1 MFNFVGNI
9 TIGNIKCIMK
19 KLFLVLVI
27 LPFVENTMGQI
38 KMAQFPEKE
47 KKEVIFVY
55 DSLTNI
61 NKNNA
66 SEYADYYKHMIGQK
80 ITSIASVDCWPSV
93 EIYRKSKYLN
103 NDIDKLKSIDG
114 KTFYIDS
121 IAYNFYAP
129 NGEFAHIFYISEENN
144 RQNQLG
150 IVFPKECDRHINLAW
165 VSNGYFEKI
174 KSLYLEKEL
183 VYINKDDDVD
193 IREYSSTRDRFMDY
207 NTRKNLTKKIPCNSV
222 WKCTDILVLPD
233 KLKSYNMDCDNR
245 VILNIENAKYGQ
257 YYIFAAELLKLKE
270 WSKQASHLGHYENFL
285 TMEEFHKYQA
295 MQNQLTAAAKA
306 KAAKAAAESEK
317 RAKEH
322 REYIIAKYG
331 ETYGSLILQGR
342 VVIGMT
348 KDQCIEALGHPTRIN
363 RTTTA
368 SRVSE
373 QWVYSRRYLYFE
385 NGVLVTIQD

>member
-1 MFNFVGNI
+1 
-9 TIGNIKCIMK
+9 MK
-19 KLFLVLVI
+19 RLLII
-27 LPFVENTMGQI
+27 LIIFSCVENAMAQI

-47 KKEVIFVY
+47 RKEVIFVY

-93 EIYRKSKYLN
+93 KIYGN

-129 NGEFAHIFYISEENN
+129 AGEFAHIFYISEENN

-150 IVFPKECDRHINLAW
+150 VVFPEECDSHINLAW

-183 VYINKDDDVD
+183 VYINKDDDFY
-193 IREYSSTRDRFMDY
+193 ISEYGGIRDRFMDY

-233 KLKSYNMDCDNR
+233 KLYYMDCDNR
-245 VILNIENAKYGQ
+245 VILNIENATYGQ
-257 YYIFAAELLKLKE
+257 YYIFAAELIKRKE
-270 WSKQASHLGHYENFL
+270 WSKQASRLGYYENFL

-306 KAAKAAAESEK
+306 KAAKAAAESAK

-322 REYIIAKYG
+322 REYIMTKYG

-348 KDQCIEALGHPTRIN
+348 KDQCIESWGHPSRIN

-368 SRVSE
+368 LIVYE
-373 QWVYSRRYLYFE
+373 QWVYGNRYLYFE
-385 NGVLVTIQD
+385 NGKLVTIQD